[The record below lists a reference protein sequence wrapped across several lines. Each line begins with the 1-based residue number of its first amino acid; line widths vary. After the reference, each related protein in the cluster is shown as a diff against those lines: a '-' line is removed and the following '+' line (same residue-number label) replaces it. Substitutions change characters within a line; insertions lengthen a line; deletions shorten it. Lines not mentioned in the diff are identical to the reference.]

1 MQAKE
6 QKIARREFLTSIG
19 KAVGGSAML
28 RTMAAL
34 GISSSLSAC
43 GSSSAASP
51 DNPNIP
57 TPPPPPP
64 GNTAA
69 RPGDWPINIGVGKSV
84 VILGAGI
91 AGMTAAL
98 EMTRLGY
105 SCTVLEAQAA
115 AGGRNKTIR
124 SGDVV
129 NEIDSSQMCQFDLD
143 DSLYFNAG
151 PSRIA
156 HHHEFLLG

>member
-69 RPGDWPINIGVGKSV
+69 RPGDWPVNIGVGKSV

-143 DSLYFNAG
+143 DSLYFNC
-151 PSRIA
+151 
-156 HHHEFLLG
+156 LLYTSDAADE